1 MKKHII
7 LTIIIAIIVVIIMI
21 VINQPTVDEV
31 MNDFHMAKNRAEDM
45 LMDPLILHANLVKN
59 RVIEDIK
66 NPEMD
71 KRRYAIGFLGNER
84 IVEALPVLREIL
96 SNEKEIDYM
105 RSDALES
112 ICLIDK
118 KEGISSCEKYKFRKD
133 NLGLTA
139 RDIIV
144 DKDTDYRVRTK
155 WEALIGCH
163 E

>member
-1 MKKHII
+1 MRKHAVLVGI
-7 LTIIIAIIVVIIMI
+7 LFALIAILVFIR
-21 VINQPTVDEV
+21 PTVDEV

-45 LMDPLILHANLVKN
+45 LMDPLILHTNLVKN

-66 NPEMD
+66 NPAMD

-96 SNEKEIDYM
+96 SNEKEKDYM

-112 ICLIDK
+112 IYLINK
-118 KEGISSCEKYKFRKD
+118 KEGILLCEKYKDRKD

-139 RDIIV
+139 RDIV
-144 DKDTDYRVRTK
+144 VYKDTDYRVRTK
-155 WEALIGCH
+155 WEALIGSH